1 MKLEELKKISF
12 YLGNNKNLTQC
23 AGGNTSLKSIN
34 CMVIKSSGMW
44 LKDTY
49 NKNIYSKINT
59 EKIKN
64 KIKLCKDISENDYDI
79 IGNNKIKV
87 SIETPLHLQLINKF
101 VIHYHPVNL
110 NTILIQKDG
119 FLKLKKLLNINNWI
133 YVKYAKPGN
142 ELYKKVGEK
151 LKTKS
156 EKIQVI
162 FLQNHGIVIGADTYK
177 ECINKI
183 DYFEKIFQ
191 TKDNEFE
198 LNTPKI
204 QKYAKLLNM
213 KTPKYKKINSLAT
226 NKISYKVC
234 STKNG
239 ILFPD
244 QAVFLGN
251 KMKCITEKEIPS
263 YINSNVK
270 FLIIKNI
277 GVLISKNSKV
287 EINEILL
294 FMSKILLKLNNS
306 NNLNYLSKKNI
317 NALINWDAEKYR
329 LQLSR

>member
-12 YLGNNKNLTQC
+12 YLGKNKNLTQC
-23 AGGNTSLKSIN
+23 AGGNTSLKSSN
-34 CMVIKSSGMW
+34 YMFIKSSGMW
-44 LKDTY
+44 LEDAY
-49 NKNIYSKINT
+49 IKNIFSKINT
-59 EKIKN
+59 NKINN
-64 KIKLCKDISENDYDI
+64 KIKLCKDISENDYI
-79 IGNNKIKV
+79 IVGHKKNKV

-110 NTILIQKDG
+110 NAILIQKDG
-119 FLKLKKLLNINNWI
+119 FLKLKKVLKINNWI

-151 LKTKS
+151 LKTTS
-156 EKIQVI
+156 NKIQVI
-162 FLQNHGIVIGADTYK
+162 FLQNHGIVIGADTFK

-183 DYFEKIFQ
+183 NYFEKMFQ
-191 TKDNEFE
+191 TKENEFK
-198 LNTPKI
+198 LNTSKI

-226 NKISYKVC
+226 NNISYKVC
-234 STKNG
+234 STKTG

-251 KMKCITEKEIPS
+251 KMECITEKEIPN
-263 YINSNVK
+263 YINSDVR

-294 FMSKILLKLNNS
+294 FMSKVLLKLNNS